1 MNETCFGP
9 NLMLTPE
16 LSFRRSDGKRMLT
29 LRQIEVIRAIMIAG
43 TVNGAAQLLNVSAPG
58 ISRTMKHTE
67 SVLGVRLF
75 AWHRGRFIP
84 TQEAR
89 DIFGQ
94 INQVFQKVED
104 LEYCIDQL
112 TRGGSSFF
120 SFASVPSLS
129 QNIMPG
135 AVKRLREK
143 YPELKMKI
151 DVLKI
156 EEAINYLLLKK
167 GELVA
172 MSYKISHAALISHP
186 LAVARLVAIVPE
198 DHPLAGQREVSL
210 GELVRYPLIGIDPE
224 DPFGRIIAGAFRDN
238 GHDYQLSIQARFA
251 HTVHSLVRHGL
262 GVAVIDEL
270 SVSAAQLPGI
280 ARVALSEPTS
290 LTTYALVHA
299 DEPLSIFAETLIRLL
314 REQMVAATSNR
325 CWG

>member
-1 MNETCFGP
+1 
-9 NLMLTPE
+9 MLISRTISE
-16 LSFRRSDGKRMLT
+16 RKAGKRMLT
-29 LRQIEVIRAIMIAG
+29 LRQIEVVRAIMIAG

-67 SVLGVRLF
+67 SVLGIRLF

-104 LEYCIDQL
+104 LEYCINQL
-112 TRGGSSFF
+112 TRGGSSVF
-120 SFASVPSLS
+120 SFASVPSIS

-135 AVKRLREK
+135 AVKRLRER

-156 EEAINYLLLKK
+156 EEAVNYLLLKK

-186 LAVARLVAIVPE
+186 LAVGSLVAIVPKGHE
-198 DHPLAGQREVSL
+198 LADRKTVSL
-210 GELVRYPLIGIDPE
+210 KELIAYPLVGIDPE
-224 DPFGRIIAGAFRDN
+224 DPFGRIIASAFRNN
-238 GHDYQLSIQARFA
+238 GYDYELSIQARFA
-251 HTVHSLVRHGL
+251 HTVHSLVRYGL
-262 GVAVIDEL
+262 GVAVIDEF
-270 SVSAAQLPGI
+270 SVSARELPGI
-280 ARVALSEPTS
+280 APLAISEPTS

-299 DEPLSIFAETLIRLL
+299 DEPLSMFAEKLISLL
-314 REQMVAATSNR
+314 REHLLAAIDNR

>member
-1 MNETCFGP
+1 
-9 NLMLTPE
+9 MLIFNAV
-16 LSFRRSDGKRMLT
+16 SKWKVGKRMLT
-29 LRQIEVIRAIMIAG
+29 LRQIEVVRAIMIAG

-67 SVLGVRLF
+67 SILGIRLF

-89 DIFGQ
+89 GIFGQ

-104 LEYCIDQL
+104 LEYCINQL
-112 TRGGSSFF
+112 TRGGLSIF
-120 SFASVPSLS
+120 SFASVPSIS

-135 AVKRLREK
+135 AVKRLRER

-156 EEAINYLLLKK
+156 EEAVNYLLLKK

-172 MSYKISHAALISHP
+172 MSYKVSHAALISHP
-186 LAVARLVAIVPE
+186 LAVASLVAIVP
-198 DHPLAGQREVSL
+198 DRHALADRKTVSL
-210 GELVRYPLIGIDPE
+210 KDLIAYPLIGIDPE
-224 DPFGRIIAGAFRDN
+224 DPFGRIIASAFRDN
-238 GHDYQLSIQARFA
+238 GYDYRLSIQARFA

-262 GVAVIDEL
+262 GVAVIDEF
-270 SVSAAQLPGI
+270 SVSARELPGV
-280 ARVALSEPTS
+280 ARLTISEPTS
-290 LTTYALVHA
+290 LTTYALVPA
-299 DEPLSIFAETLIRLL
+299 DEPLSIFAEKLISLL
-314 REQMVAATSNR
+314 REQMLAAIDNR

>member
-1 MNETCFGP
+1 
-9 NLMLTPE
+9 
-16 LSFRRSDGKRMLT
+16 MLT

-67 SVLGVRLF
+67 TVLGIRLF
-75 AWHRGRFIP
+75 AWHRGRFVP

-104 LEYCIDQL
+104 LEYCIGQL
-112 TRGGSSFF
+112 TRGSSSVF
-120 SFASVPSLS
+120 SFASVPSIS

-135 AVKRLREK
+135 AVKRLRER
-143 YPELKMKI
+143 YPGLKMKI

-156 EEAINYLLLKK
+156 EEAVNYLLLKK

-186 LAVARLVAIVPE
+186 LAVAKLVAIVPE
-198 DHPLAGQREVSL
+198 AHELADRKTVSL
-210 GELVRYPLIGIDPE
+210 QDLIAYPLVGIDPE
-224 DPFGRIIAGAFRDN
+224 DPFGRIIASAFRDN
-238 GHDYQLSIQARFA
+238 GYDYPLSIQARFA

-262 GVAVIDEL
+262 GVAVIDEF
-270 SVSAAQLPGI
+270 SVSADELPGI
-280 ARVALSEPTS
+280 VRLAISEPTS

-299 DEPLSIFAETLIRLL
+299 DEPLSIFAETLTGLL
-314 REQMVAATSNR
+314 REQMLAAIENR

>member
-1 MNETCFGP
+1 
-9 NLMLTPE
+9 MLISE
-16 LSFRRSDGKRMLT
+16 AISVRKAAKRMLT
-29 LRQIEVIRAIMIAG
+29 LRQIEVVRAIMIAG

-67 SVLGVRLF
+67 SVLGIRLF

-89 DIFGQ
+89 GIFGQ

-104 LEYCIDQL
+104 LEYCISQL
-112 TRGGSSFF
+112 TRGSSSVF
-120 SFASVPSLS
+120 SFASVPSIS

-135 AVKRLREK
+135 AVKRLRER
-143 YPELKMKI
+143 YPGLKMKI

-156 EEAINYLLLKK
+156 EEAVNYLLLKK

-172 MSYKISHAALISHP
+172 MSYKVSHAALISHP
-186 LAVARLVAIVPE
+186 LAVASLVAIVPKSHE
-198 DHPLAGQREVSL
+198 LADRRTVSL
-210 GELVRYPLIGIDPE
+210 KELITYPLVGIDPD
-224 DPFGRIIAGAFRDN
+224 DPFGRIIASAFRDN

-262 GVAVIDEL
+262 GVAVVDEF
-270 SVSAAQLPGI
+270 SVSAPELPGI
-280 ARVALSEPTS
+280 VRVALSEPTS

-299 DEPLSIFAETLIRLL
+299 DEPLSIFAEKLISLL
-314 REQMVAATSNR
+314 REQMFAAVDNR

>member
-1 MNETCFGP
+1 
-9 NLMLTPE
+9 MLISE
-16 LSFRRSDGKRMLT
+16 AISMRKAGKRMLT
-29 LRQIEVIRAIMIAG
+29 LRQIEVVRAIMIAG

-67 SVLGVRLF
+67 SVLGIRLF

-104 LEYCIDQL
+104 LEYCISQL
-112 TRGGSSFF
+112 TRGSSSVF

-135 AVKRLREK
+135 AVRRLRDR
-143 YPELKMKI
+143 YPGLKMKI

-186 LAVARLVAIVPE
+186 LAVASLVAIVPE
-198 DHPLAGQREVSL
+198 SHELADRKIVSL
-210 GELVRYPLIGIDPE
+210 KDLTAYPLVGIDPD
-224 DPFGRIIAGAFRDN
+224 DPFGRIIALAFRDN
-238 GHDYQLSIQARFA
+238 GYDYELSIQARFA

-262 GVAVIDEL
+262 GVAVIDEF
-270 SVSAAQLPGI
+270 SVSADELPGVV
-280 ARVALSEPTS
+280 RVALSEPTS

-299 DEPLSIFAETLIRLL
+299 DEPLSIFAETLISLL
-314 REQMVAATSNR
+314 REQMFAAIDNR
-325 CWG
+325 CWS